1 MSSPV
6 SEKIADLLWSIPQ
19 SDNTYLYAILD
30 GARNEGIYPAVLQSG
45 CEFECLYMGELDPDL
60 AEAAP
65 YLVKLEQGKPF
76 TDWLIDKGWGDSWG
90 IFVHTAAA
98 FRDLKRHL
106 RKFLMVYDADAK
118 PMYFRYYDPRVLR
131 TYLPTCNSEELA
143 IVFGPVKSYLL
154 EDKNPSNLLQFS
166 VAAGR
171 LESHQLPLG

>member
-1 MSSPV
+1 MSS
-6 SEKIADLLWSIPQ
+6 STSKIIADLLWSMPQ
-19 SDNTYLYAILD
+19 SDNSHLYAILD

-45 CEFECLYMGELDPDL
+45 CEFECLYMGELDSDL

-76 TDWLIDKGWGDSWG
+76 MDWLIDKGWGDNWG

-106 RKFLMVYDADAK
+106 RKFLMVYDTNAK

-131 TYLPTCNSEELA
+131 IYLPTCNSEELVT
-143 IVFGPVKSYLL
+143 VFGPIKSYLL
-154 EDKNPSNLLQFS
+154 EDKNPKILLHFSN
-166 VAAGR
+166 ATEK
-171 LESHQLPLG
+171 LEVHNIPLE